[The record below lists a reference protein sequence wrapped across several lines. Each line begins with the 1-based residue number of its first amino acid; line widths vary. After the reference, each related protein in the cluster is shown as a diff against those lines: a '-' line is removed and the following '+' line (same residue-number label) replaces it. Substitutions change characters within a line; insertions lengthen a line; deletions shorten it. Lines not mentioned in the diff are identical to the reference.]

1 MTLTVETAV
10 QAAPEWCFFDV
21 TVAAVRRLGPSFVRI
36 TFTGPELAGF
46 GVAGDD
52 QRFKLVLAQDPAGLR
67 RLVDRGSDWYPEYC
81 AMPEER
87 RPWIRTYTVRAVRP
101 ERAEVDVDIV
111 LHGVDDGHAGPAAR
125 WAASAVPGD
134 RIVLLGPDRPG
145 RGRMWG
151 VEWAPP
157 AAATTLLLAG
167 DETAVPAVCAILES
181 LGGRPATAE
190 GASQRGTSEERTEAR
205 SRTRGGAPR
214 RVVALLEVPAEGDA
228 MNLALQPG
236 VTVRWLPRSGAAHG
250 SLLVPAV
257 KAALCELGVA
267 ATPAEAPEDV
277 DVDSE
282 PLWEVP
288 VGGLGDDGV
297 ASSCYAWLA
306 GEAGVVKQLRRH
318 LVGDLGVPRGSVAFM
333 GYWRQGV
340 AG

>member
-10 QAAPEWCFFDV
+10 QTAPEWAFFDV
-21 TVAAVRRLGPSFVRI
+21 EVAAVRRLGPSFVRL
-36 TFTGPELAGF
+36 TFTGPDLAGF

-52 QRFKLVLAQDPAGLR
+52 QRIKLVLAQDPAGLR
-67 RLVDRGSDWYPEYC
+67 RLMDRGSDWYPEYC
-81 AMPEER
+81 AMPEEQ
-87 RPWIRTYTVRAVRP
+87 RPWIRTYTVRAARP
-101 ERAEVDVDIV
+101 ELAEVDVDVV

-167 DETAVPAVCAILES
+167 DETAVPAVCSILES
-181 LGGRPATAE
+181 SLG
-190 GASQRGTSEERTEAR
+190 EAR
-205 SRTRGGAPR
+205 
-214 RVVALLEVPAEGDA
+214 RVMALLEVPAAGDA
-228 MNLALQPG
+228 MNLALPAG
-236 VTVRWLPRSGAAHG
+236 VTVRWLPRSGAARG

-257 KAALCELGVA
+257 HAALCELGVA

-277 DVDSE
+277 DVDSQ

-288 VGGLGDDGV
+288 EGGRGDDGA

-333 GYWRQGV
+333 GYWRQGI